1 MTWNR
6 TNVATTIIELFTKH
20 RQSEGSDIAAGEVTE
35 SAKIVADLG
44 IDSLGVME
52 VLSEVEDT
60 FGLLIPDDSLKSIET
75 VGHVIAAITEKLE
88 QGGRL
93 SE

>member
-6 TNVATTIIELFTKH
+6 NNVANTIIELFTKQ
-20 RQSEGSDIAAGEVTE
+20 RQSEGSDVVVTE

-44 IDSLGVME
+44 IDSLGIME
-52 VLSEVEDT
+52 VLSDVEDT
-60 FGLLIPDDSLKSIET
+60 FGLVIPDESLKSIET
-75 VGHVIAAITEKLE
+75 VGHVIEAITEKLAS
-88 QGGRL
+88 GGRL

>member
-6 TNVATTIIELFTKH
+6 KDVENKVVELFTKH
-20 RQSEGSDIAAGEVTE
+20 RQAEVEVGESTR
-35 SAKIVADLG
+35 IVADLG
-44 IDSLGVME
+44 IDSLGIME
-52 VLSEVEDT
+52 VVSDLEDA
-60 FGLLIPDDSLKSIET
+60 FGLVIPDDALKSIES
-75 VGHVIAAITEKLE
+75 VGHVIATITERLE

>member
-6 TNVATTIIELFTKH
+6 KDVENKIIELFSNH
-20 RQSEGSDIAAGEVTE
+20 REGEVEVTQ
-35 SAKIVADLG
+35 STKIVADLG
-44 IDSLGVME
+44 IDSLGIME

-60 FGLLIPDDSLKSIET
+60 FGLVIPDESLKSIET
-75 VGHVIAAITEKLE
+75 VGHVIAAIIEKLE

>member
-6 TNVATTIIELFTKH
+6 KNVESTIVELFTKH
-20 RQSEGSDIAAGEVTE
+20 RQSDVSEVEVNE
-35 SAKIVADLG
+35 STRIVADLG
-44 IDSLGVME
+44 IDSLGIME
-52 VLSEVEDT
+52 ALAEIEDT
-60 FGLLIPDDSLKSIET
+60 FGLLIPDDALKSIET